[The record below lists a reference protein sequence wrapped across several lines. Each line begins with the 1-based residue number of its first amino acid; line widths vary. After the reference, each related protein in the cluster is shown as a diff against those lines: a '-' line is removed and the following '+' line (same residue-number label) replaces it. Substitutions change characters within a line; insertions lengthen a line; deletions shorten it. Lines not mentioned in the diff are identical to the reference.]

1 MQNTDIIPAKFD
13 IFDNPEDKMI
23 ANLLAEYILFGTRP
37 TTSPAL
43 WQDVAIYIRYK
54 KRDVWSLSHEQ
65 LTNARIAICIYAAKY
80 IIEHLKTAEIL
91 KIFKSFFNQDPKD
104 DSFRQL
110 SSFFEQTF
118 HAPVESLFLTQER
131 IVINKDS
138 LGTFD
143 SLFDYPCWL
152 EFTDEANEAVFD
164 KILHNKLTDEQI
176 DYFLG
181 ASDEFHDY
189 AKWFKVAKHILTTTH
204 DSHVFWTAGD
214 VLSIIWKA
222 VPADEKSQKWFK
234 DQIYEIFWPRVSSTW
249 PLLNEEKVV
258 FEYDEETRILRDSIW
273 WLRVLD
279 DLKERLPELGKDYE
293 LFEHN
298 TDEKDFAFT
307 KGLLLGKV
315 DSGNASFDEMMNLFF
330 ELTDLATSK
339 NTVSE
344 LKEIAD
350 KHLIPKAPKYA
361 LTMINRAIKHAEKYL
376 KAITRESNNLSKLI
390 SQSITPSH

>member
-1 MQNTDIIPAKFD
+1 M
-13 IFDNPEDKMI
+13 
-23 ANLLAEYILFGTRP
+23 
-37 TTSPAL
+37 
-43 WQDVAIYIRYK
+43 
-54 KRDVWSLSHEQ
+54 
-65 LTNARIAICIYAAKY
+65 
-80 IIEHLKTAEIL
+80 
-91 KIFKSFFNQDPKD
+91 
-104 DSFRQL
+104 
-110 SSFFEQTF
+110 
-118 HAPVESLFLTQER
+118 
-131 IVINKDS
+131 
-138 LGTFD
+138 
-143 SLFDYPCWL
+143 
-152 EFTDEANEAVFD
+152 
-164 KILHNKLTDEQI
+164 HNKLTNEQI

-234 DQIYEIFWPRVSSTW
+234 DQIYEIFWPRVSSVW
-249 PLLNEEKVV
+249 PLLNEEKIV

-279 DLKERLPELGKDYE
+279 DLKERLPELGEDYE

-307 KGLLLGKV
+307 KGLLLGKI
-315 DSGNASFDEMMNLFF
+315 DSGNASFDEVMNLFF
-330 ELTDLATSK
+330 ELTELATSK

-350 KHLIPKAPKYA
+350 KHLIPKVSKQDLA
-361 LTMINRAIKHAEKYL
+361 MINRAIKHGEKYL
-376 KAITRESNNLSKLI
+376 KDIARESDNMSKLI
-390 SQSITPSH
+390 SQSIAPSH